1 MSVLAEAMENWGLLT
16 FKESLVLVDLS
27 NCSVEAK
34 AEIALVVAHEVAHQ
48 WFGNIVTMVTSF
60 GHLRREA

>member
-1 MSVLAEAMENWGLLT
+1 MENWGLLT

-48 WFGNIVTMVTSF
+48 WFGNIVTMVTD
-60 GHLRREA
+60 